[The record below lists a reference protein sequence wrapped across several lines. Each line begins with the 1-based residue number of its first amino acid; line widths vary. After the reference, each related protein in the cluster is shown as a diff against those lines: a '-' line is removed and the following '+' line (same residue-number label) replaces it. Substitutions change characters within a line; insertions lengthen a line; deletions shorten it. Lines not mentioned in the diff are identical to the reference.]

1 MDKREQLNQI
11 YQQIDSLQ
19 SQASQL
25 RAELKAESMP
35 KYEEYIGTFIKIEDT
50 SEAEGPVYAY
60 VTGIEFTRTGTPMI
74 KGVCIHKEYNDYRCY
89 QNGIKYLN
97 SDYKIVPI
105 TKFDWDNLLQKIITD
120 YTIKIPV

>member
-1 MDKREQLNQI
+1 MDKREQLKQI

-19 SQASQL
+19 SQAWHL

-60 VTGIEFTRTGTPMI
+60 VTGIEFTRTGIPMV
-74 KGVCIHKEYNDYRCY
+74 KGMCIFKEYNNYKCY
-89 QNGIKYLN
+89 QNGVKYLD
-97 SDYKIVPI
+97 SIYKITPI
-105 TKFDWDNLLQKIITD
+105 TKFVWDNLLQKIIKD
-120 YTIKIPV
+120 YTIQIPV

>member
-1 MDKREQLNQI
+1 MDKREQLSQI

-19 SQASQL
+19 SQALQL

-35 KYEEYIGTFIKIEDT
+35 KYEEYIGTFIKIVDT

-60 VTGIEFTRTGTPMI
+60 VTGIEFTRTGTPMV
-74 KGVCIHKEYNDYRCY
+74 KGMCIHKVYNDYRCY
-89 QNGIKYLN
+89 QNGIKYLE
-97 SDYKIVPI
+97 SDHKIIPI
-105 TKFDWDNLLQKIITD
+105 TKFDWDSLLQKIITE

>member
-1 MDKREQLNQI
+1 MDKKEQLNQI

-35 KYEEYIGTFIKIEDT
+35 KYEEYIGKFIKIVDT
-50 SEAEGPVYAY
+50 SDAEGPVYAY
-60 VTGIEFTRTGTPMI
+60 VTGIEFTRIGTPMV

-89 QNGIKYLN
+89 QHGIKYID
-97 SDYKIVPI
+97 SVHKIVPI
-105 TKFDWDNLLQKIITD
+105 TKFDWDDLLQKIIKEF
-120 YTIKIPV
+120 TIQIPV

>member
-1 MDKREQLNQI
+1 MDKREQLNQL

-35 KYEEYIGTFIKIEDT
+35 KLEEYIGTFIKIEDT

-89 QNGIKYLN
+89 QNGIKYLDA
-97 SDYKIVPI
+97 DYKIVPI
-105 TKFDWDNLLQKIITD
+105 TKFDWDNLLQKIITE

>member
-19 SQASQL
+19 SQALQL

-60 VTGIEFTRTGTPMI
+60 VTGIEFTRAGTPMV
-74 KGVCIHKEYNDYRCY
+74 KGVCIHKEYNDYKCY
-89 QNGIKYLN
+89 QNGIKYL
-97 SDYKIVPI
+97 DPDHKIVPI
-105 TKFDWDNLLQKIITD
+105 TKFDWDSLLQKIITE